1 MHSVLPASS
10 GKIDAPK
17 LALGAR
23 LLRQRRRRFLSLAVA
38 GSLLLLIA
46 LLPAWLGSQFQ
57 LARIEVAA
65 TYIIAAIGL
74 NLSLGYAGELTLGHP
89 VVMAAGAY
97 IAAMLSALLG
107 WNFVVALPLGIL
119 GGILAG
125 LLIMI
130 PGIRVQGWY
139 LALITLFAVL
149 ALPRVVI
156 LGEAWT
162 GGEFGLTGVV
172 APEIFGWKL
181 GGLGTFE
188 FVVGCLALTW
198 ALSSN
203 LMRSSWGYR
212 FRALRDAKRA
222 AESSGINLAWT
233 RFAVYFVS
241 SVPPALAGALL
252 AYTEQY
258 VNADSFGIS
267 LALLLLTG
275 VVLGGGGTVWGPVVG
290 MLPLVGISF
299 WAGPFSQYNAIALG
313 LGLLVGA
320 LLFTNGLVPAILP
333 FLDRNT
339 GLGDIEARGGSDV
352 AEYLE
357 PRPDSAPAPDDPR
370 STSDLIVRIDGIT
383 KRFGGVKA
391 LANVSIEFQ
400 RGALIGLVGPNG
412 SGKST
417 LLNTLSGFIRPD
429 EGTIAI
435 DGRSIAGLRVDAIAQ
450 KGVGRTFQ
458 VPQLVDDATALENI
472 EIGLIAL
479 DQTGVLASALRLPA
493 TVKREEARRQRALEV
508 FQELGL
514 PAAAIDLPASALPL
528 GLKRIVEVGRAI
540 ASKPSLLLLDEPAAG
555 LNDEERH
562 QLGLLLQRLKR
573 SGMTVLVVEH
583 NVPFVMTFCEELI
596 LLEAGAVTCRSAVGS
611 ELPERIVNYLNYAI
625 DPVSL
630 AAASD

>member
-1 MHSVLPASS
+1 MDLVLPVSSAKFDASN
-10 GKIDAPK
+10 

-23 LLRQRRRRFLSLAVA
+23 LLRQRRRRLLSLAVA
-38 GSLLLLIA
+38 SSLLLLIA

-89 VVMAAGAY
+89 VVMAVGAY
-97 IAAMLSALLG
+97 VAAMLSALLG
-107 WNFVVALPLGIL
+107 WSFVVALPLGVI
-119 GGILAG
+119 GGVLAG

-162 GGEFGLTGVV
+162 GGEFGLTGVN

-181 GGLGTFE
+181 GGFGTFE
-188 FVVGCLALTW
+188 IVVGCLALTW

-222 AESSGINLAWT
+222 AEASGINLAWT
-233 RFAVYFVS
+233 RFTVYIVS
-241 SVPPALAGALL
+241 SIPPALAGVLL

-258 VNADSFGIS
+258 VNAESFSIS

-275 VVLGGGGTVWGPVVG
+275 VVLGGGGTAWGPVVG

-299 WAGPFSQYNAIALG
+299 WVGPFSQYNAIALG
-313 LGLLVGA
+313 LGLLAGA

-333 FLDRNT
+333 FLNRSTTLGGT
-339 GLGDIEARGGSDV
+339 GVPRESSV

-357 PRPDSAPAPDDPR
+357 PHAEGVGTPDKFLSNP
-370 STSDLIVRIDGIT
+370 DLIVRIAGIT

-391 LANVSIEFQ
+391 LANVNIGFR

-429 EGTIAI
+429 AGTISI
-435 DGRSIAGLRVDAIAQ
+435 DGQSIAGLRVDAIAQ

-472 EIGLIAL
+472 EIGLITL
-479 DQTGVLASALRLPA
+479 DQTGVIASALRLPA
-493 TVKREEARRQRALEV
+493 TVRREQRRRERALEV
-508 FQELGL
+508 FRELGL
-514 PAAAIDLPASALPL
+514 PTTAIDLPASALPL

-562 QLGLLLQRLKR
+562 QLGLLLQRLRKT
-573 SGMTVLVVEH
+573 GMTVLVVEH

-596 LLEAGAVTCRSAVGS
+596 LLEGGAVTCQSAVGT
-611 ELPERIVNYLNYAI
+611 ELPERIVNYLNY
-625 DPVSL
+625 DPNL
-630 AAASD
+630 ALAAAASD